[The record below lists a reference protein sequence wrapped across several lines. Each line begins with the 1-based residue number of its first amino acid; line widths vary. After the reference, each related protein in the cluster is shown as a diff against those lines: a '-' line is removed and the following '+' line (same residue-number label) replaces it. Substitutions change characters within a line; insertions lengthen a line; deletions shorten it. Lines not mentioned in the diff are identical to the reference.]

1 MGIVQEKRNDNKEIP
16 DNLDIFFDVS
26 YKGMDGNPLHA
37 DIYRKKKANNLPVI
51 IMVHGGGLFLG
62 ETRSSRPIA
71 EYYASEGYLVAV
83 ISYRLLQESDGISII
98 SDVLAGYNFVYNHI
112 EEFGGDPQ
120 KIFVT
125 GESAGAFLA
134 IMANSLSASSRLAE
148 ALELEASKLKI
159 TAMALFSGMIYTNR
173 FDRVGLVY
181 RKDLYGNKIWKKGF
195 RKLIDPEGDE
205 ILNNMPPLLMSTSA
219 GDFLQKY
226 TLDYKKVLSR
236 RDKTSVLINY
246 PDKNLVHAFPIV
258 EPSKE
263 ESKEVH
269 RRVIAFFNQYVGL
282 SSSGWLL

>member
-16 DNLDIFFDVS
+16 DDLDIFFDVS
-26 YKGMDGNPLHA
+26 YKGRDGNPLHA

-134 IMANSLSASSRLAE
+134 IMANSLSASSKLAE

-181 RKDLYGNKIWKKGF
+181 CKDLYGNKIWKKGF

-219 GDFLQKY
+219 GDFLQQY
-226 TLDYKKVLSR
+226 TLDYEKVLSR

-269 RRVIAFFNQYVGL
+269 RQVIAFFNQYVGL
-282 SSSGWLL
+282 S

>member
-269 RRVIAFFNQYVGL
+269 HQVIAFFNQYVGL